1 MINTSNRNIYS
12 SHVSK
17 THCIRITYFLCILL
31 KYCNSG
37 SSTASSD
44 VLVSGGSGT
53 MYCFLKGGN
62 DSLGFTP
69 CVVSSSANLSCKCL
83 TFSLFRS
90 PMILL
95 LKLRLC
101 VSSFH
106 FPRSSYHEDRHY
118 LKKWGIV
125 NSSREKVVLLKS
137 DFWWWIVLRKVNG
150 LRPVVT
156 WWCSTLLSETLIG
169 RYT

>member
-1 MINTSNRNIYS
+1 
-12 SHVSK
+12 
-17 THCIRITYFLCILL
+17 
-31 KYCNSG
+31 
-37 SSTASSD
+37 
-44 VLVSGGSGT
+44 

-83 TFSLFRS
+83 TFSLFQS
-90 PMILL
+90 AMILKL
-95 LKLRLC
+95 KLKLR
-101 VSSFH
+101 VSSFLI
-106 FPRSSYHEDRHY
+106 PQSSYHEDRHY
-118 LKKWGIV
+118 LEERGIV

-137 DFWWWIVLRKVNG
+137 DFWWWIVLGKVNG